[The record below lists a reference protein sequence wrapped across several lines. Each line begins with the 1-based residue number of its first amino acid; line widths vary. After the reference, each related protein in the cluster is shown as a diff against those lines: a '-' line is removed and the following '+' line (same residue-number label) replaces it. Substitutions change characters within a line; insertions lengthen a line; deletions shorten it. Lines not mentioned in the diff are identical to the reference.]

1 MFCALSLRYGRSPTW
16 VQWQRNKSLKSGERT
31 LRLIAMWLK
40 STGWISPIKTKA
52 RRGFI
57 LSQGIKMWHAAF
69 SLFLLSLPSCSRKVS
84 QKNLADWGESRLRG
98 VDSVTAV
105 TKHCQLLLS
114 HVYFDSAT
122 LKASASWSRCANLHN
137 SEVYSVM
144 PRRCYSCCALTPR
157 HCQISPPVS
166 ERSLHKTETLR
177 QRFGKAFAR
186 PSS

>member
-1 MFCALSLRYGRSPTW
+1 MTRCFLS
-16 VQWQRNKSLKSGERT
+16 
-31 LRLIAMWLK
+31 
-40 STGWISPIKTKA
+40 
-52 RRGFI
+52 
-57 LSQGIKMWHAAF
+57 F
-69 SLFLLSLPSCSRKVS
+69 SSLPPLLLTESFTEKSR
-84 QKNLADWGESRLRG
+84 RLRG

-157 HCQISPPVS
+157 HRQISPPVS
-166 ERSLHKTETLR
+166 EHSLHKTETLR
-177 QRFGKAFAR
+177 QRKHLQGHHHNTKAFN
-186 PSS
+186 

>member
-1 MFCALSLRYGRSPTW
+1 MGA
-16 VQWQRNKSLKSGERT
+16 QWQRNKSLKSGERT

-144 PRRCYSCCALTPR
+144 LRRCYSCCARPSQNVPSIKLKLWGNVLGKHLQGHHRNT
-157 HCQISPPVS
+157 
-166 ERSLHKTETLR
+166 
-177 QRFGKAFAR
+177 KAFN
-186 PSS
+186 